1 MCRRAEGERWESR
14 RRACVSY
21 VSVTCAMGKCQ
32 LHELRAHLRLVPS
45 ISSVAPLLG
54 VPPRGP
60 LGVAGG
66 GRAGPVAAVA
76 PWRHHAGLCGRE
88 GEGDCQL
95 HGGIFSYGEIVSTEE
110 EIVRACV
117 RVRACAAAT
126 HVLGLLGTCL
136 LGTCLLGVVSERH
149 IC

>member
-1 MCRRAEGERWESR
+1 MCQLRVSYMCHGKVSVTRAEGAPEAGTLHILRSPPAGGTPPGPPGGSR
-14 RRACVSY
+14 
-21 VSVTCAMGKCQ
+21 
-32 LHELRAHLRLVPS
+32 
-45 ISSVAPLLG
+45 
-54 VPPRGP
+54 
-60 LGVAGG
+60 G

-95 HGGIFSYGEIVSTEE
+95 QGGIFSYGEIVSTEE